1 MNDLCCVVACT
12 LVHCTPLHQA
22 LPRGLVFWLV
32 FIRVSGSNPAI
43 KDWRNLGY
51 NYYKTSEQHSLH
63 RTMFKTS
70 CFGTI
75 NVAEVPYSRWQV
87 RMPVGYIDRQSQGLL
102 WLSSVAPE
110 KVETLHTISP
120 WELILQGGSNMTG
133 TDLCVN
139 KPHCAA
145 AVRPWESEATTSTL
159 PPARVRTC
167 SILSGS
173 C

>member
-120 WELILQGGSNMTG
+120 WELILQ
-133 TDLCVN
+133 CVVN
-139 KPHCAA
+139 QLFVSVEQSWKIKCRRSFHT
-145 AVRPWESEATTSTL
+145 VVYT
-159 PPARVRTC
+159 VHVY
-167 SILSGS
+167 
-173 C
+173 